1 MSLTETTY
9 LVVGASFALYIFIA
23 IRSRAGSTQEF
34 YVAGKGIHPVANGMA
49 TAADWMSA
57 ASFTWKQPMIT
68 NPNPDSIP
76 NQYVGV
82 VNYKNI
88 SVTLLR
94 HISRSSLGQFRRFL
108 DLFEKTLS

>member
-57 ASFTWKQPMIT
+57 ASLSPWP
-68 NPNPDSIP
+68 
-76 NQYVGV
+76 V
-82 VNYKNI
+82 
-88 SVTLLR
+88 
-94 HISRSSLGQFRRFL
+94 SLASLTTAMAARYF
-108 DLFEKTLS
+108 

>member
-57 ASFTWKQPMIT
+57 ASFISMAGLIGLSTTAMAARYFDGLDRRLC
-68 NPNPDSIP
+68 DSGHADRAVPEEIWEVHRP
-76 NQYVGV
+76 RVHWR
-82 VNYKNI
+82 
-88 SVTLLR
+88 SVLL
-94 HISRSSLGQFRRFL
+94 
-108 DLFEKTLS
+108 